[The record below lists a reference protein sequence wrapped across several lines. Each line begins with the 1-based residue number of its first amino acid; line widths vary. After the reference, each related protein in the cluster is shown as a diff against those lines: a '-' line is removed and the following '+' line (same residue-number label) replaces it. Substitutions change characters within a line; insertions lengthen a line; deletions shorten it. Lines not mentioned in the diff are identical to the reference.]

1 MPSLS
6 DITDLTIEPHNQHT
20 MDEAMP
26 TRLDQT
32 ASQQVGKPV
41 NRVHADLK
49 VSGQATFAAEYDI
62 DNQLYGVLVG
72 ATIAKG
78 EVSQIHTEEALKIP
92 GVVDVIIDLDTFI
105 RNPAQGGQ
113 KTAPAQGVKKIAYQG
128 QPIAVVVAE
137 TFEAASEA
145 AKAVQ
150 VQYISD
156 NQEGAF
162 DFDNEKSNAA
172 MIDGVPV
179 SKQGN
184 PEKTLEEAEVM
195 VDRTYHTPSQSHAA
209 MEPHAS
215 IATWDGDEVTIY
227 TSNQMLAPC
236 QQQMA
241 DVLGINPDKVRLV
254 SRFIGGGFGGKLGIA
269 PEAVAAAIAAKKLRR
284 PVQVVMAR
292 TQVMEATARRS
303 NTEQRVALG
312 ADKDGKI
319 HTIIHDSI
327 VTNLPG
333 ETFYEPVA
341 ESTPFIYDA
350 ENRQIKYQMVRM
362 NQVLA
367 GSMRAPGEAVG
378 QIAIECAMD
387 ELAVKLNMDPIELRV
402 LNEPEQDPSKK
413 IPFSTRQLIGCM
425 RTGAEKFGWDQRRSQ
440 PASVREGDWL
450 IGIGMAAASRVNNL
464 KPSQARATL
473 KLNESKLLGV
483 EAIIE
488 TDMTDIGTGTYTILA
503 QIAADML
510 GLPIDH
516 VSVKLGDTDL
526 PPASGSGGSVGAASS
541 GSSVYLACEKLREL
555 IGKQVGLD
563 AETVQLDNGIVIRQ
577 SPSSKRDQW
586 TNQTSNSCD
595 AQSDSNS
602 NSNSNS
608 NSDGGDK
615 NASKLEAI
623 TSALQHTAKSAQE
636 VVTGMAEKITE
647 TATKTITEKLVE
659 SVADKAGIPLEQGNK
674 DFGEDEQRPLRDVIA
689 QCQDNQL
696 KALGE
701 IKPGA
706 TQKKFRQACYGANF
720 VEVGVHA
727 YTGEIRLRRMTGVF
741 TAGRILNHKTATSQ
755 CYGGM
760 VFGIGSAL
768 MEALVHD
775 TRDGRLCN
783 HDLAEYLVPVNADVP
798 QLDVILLDEDDQ
810 YTNPI
815 HIKGIGETAISGAAA
830 AIANAVYNA
839 TGIRVYDFPI
849 KLDDL
854 LDQLPDS
861 HHSPSIQPNQPAANA
876 SEFS

>member
-6 DITDLTIEPHNQHT
+6 DITDLTIEPHNRHT

-32 ASQQVGKPV
+32 ASQQVGKPI
-41 NRVHADLK
+41 NRVHGDLK

-72 ATIAKG
+72 ATIGKG
-78 EVSQIHTEEALKIP
+78 EISQIHTEEALKIL

-113 KTAPAQGVKKIAYQG
+113 KSAPAQGVKKIAYQG

-145 AKAVQ
+145 AKAIQ

-156 NQEGAF
+156 NEEGAF
-162 DFDNEKSNAA
+162 DFDREKSEAA
-172 MIDGVPV
+172 MIDGVPI

-184 PEKTLEEAEVM
+184 PEKMLEQAEVK

-215 IATWDGDEVTIY
+215 IATWEGDEVTIY
-227 TSNQMLAPC
+227 TANQMLAPC
-236 QQQMA
+236 QMQMA
-241 DVLGINPDKVRLV
+241 DVLGIKPDKVRLV

-292 TQVMEATARRS
+292 TQVMEATARRT

-333 ETFYEPVA
+333 EAFYEPVA
-341 ESTPFIYDA
+341 ESTPFLYAA
-350 ENRQIKYQMVRM
+350 ENRQIKYKMVRM

-367 GSMRAPGEAVG
+367 ASMRAPGEAVG

-425 RTGAEKFGWDQRRSQ
+425 RTGAEKFGWDQRQPR

-473 KLNESKLLGV
+473 KLNKAKLLGV

-577 SPSSKRDQW
+577 SASFKRDQAS
-586 TNQTSNSCD
+586 TQTSNSSD
-595 AQSDSNS
+595 TQSDSHS
-602 NSNSNS
+602 DPD
-608 NSDGGDK
+608 SDGGDK
-615 NASKLEAI
+615 NASKVESI

-636 VVTGMAEKITE
+636 IVTGMVEKMTE
-647 TATKTITEKLVE
+647 TASKTITEKLVATI
-659 SVADKAGIPLEQGNK
+659 ADKAGIPLEQDTKN
-674 DFGEDEQRPLRDVIA
+674 FGENEQRPLRDVIA

-696 KALGE
+696 KSLGE

-720 VEVGVHA
+720 VEVDVHA

-768 MEALVHD
+768 MEEVVHD
-775 TRDGRLCN
+775 KRDGRLCN
-783 HDLAEYLVPVNADVP
+783 HDLAEYHVPVNADVP

-854 LDQLPDS
+854 LEQLPDINS
-861 HHSPSIQPNQPAANA
+861 AASIQPINPAAT
-876 SEFS
+876 SELA